1 MASGRRSALPPRPRP
16 SGLRAPAGRARARSA
31 NGGGNLRQ
39 SPRLRLAARASD
51 RANLPFACGVR
62 LESAPLPCRSSS
74 AAAPPTGRRGGV
86 LVKTCFHW
94 REESRKTVLRGQ
106 NRRSLEANRTVW
118 PGNTPRRPPGRFG
131 FPTKPLIIGTR
142 LDAWSKPAFSVPTA
156 KAGFDHGGRL
166 PVSGA
171 IDRTDLPDA
180 RGFGSGISS
189 PQPAGAYLR
198 ERRGCTH
205 IFQFVFKN
213 CGLGRKQGA
222 LGASG
227 GGSAPRAA
235 RSEGSERAFPQLTA
249 SPSGLPRSPR
259 PRIRSQTAFFEQE
272 SRFFVRAGRAP
283 DVTGAPGR
291 APAAGSPARRPRAP
305 AGRMRV
311 RPAASRTKPAP
322 IAAGRERL
330 QPACSSRMRH
340 ALNPWIQAI
349 CGGFVRRTRWS

>member
-1 MASGRRSALPPRPRP
+1 MTKKGP
-16 SGLRAPAGRARARSA
+16 RAPPNPSL
-31 NGGGNLRQ
+31 NGFRGHFSTPEGCQRRV
-39 SPRLRLAARASD
+39 PD
-51 RANLPFACGVR
+51 RADLPLTRGVGR
-62 LESAPLPCRSSS
+62 VPSSPSCRRR
-74 AAAPPTGRRGGV
+74 AAA
-86 LVKTCFHW
+86 LVKTRFHW
-94 REESRKTVLRGQ
+94 REESRKAALHGQ
-106 NRRSLEANRTVW
+106 KRPSLEANRPVR
-118 PGNTPRRPPGRFG
+118 PGNPPRRLPKRFG
-131 FPTKPLIIGTR
+131 PAAKPQFRTSR
-142 LDAWSKPAFSVPTA
+142 LDVWSKPAFSVPTV
-156 KAGFDHGGRL
+156 KALFDHGGRL
-166 PVSGA
+166 PVSRA
-171 IDRTDLPDA
+171 IDRTDLLDA

-189 PQPAGAYLR
+189 PQLAGAYLR

-222 LGASG
+222 LGVAG

-283 DVTGAPGR
+283 DVPGAPAR